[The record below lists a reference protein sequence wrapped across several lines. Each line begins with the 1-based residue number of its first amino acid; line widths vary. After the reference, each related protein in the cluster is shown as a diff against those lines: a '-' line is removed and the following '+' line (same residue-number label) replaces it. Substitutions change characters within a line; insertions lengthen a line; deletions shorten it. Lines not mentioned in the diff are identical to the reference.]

1 MSTSKVSMMAEN
13 RPLQG
18 RSALVTGSTGG
29 LGAAMAQALAGAGAD
44 VMLSGLAPAAQV
56 ETMRRAMAREHDVR
70 VEYVEADLS
79 DPSEVAALIAAA
91 KTRFGT
97 VDILINNAVVRH
109 FAPIEDFPV
118 ANWDAALAVNLS
130 AAFHAT
136 RLLLPDMRAHGYG
149 RIFNMTSV
157 YGTRGTPNRVD
168 YVTTKAALQGLTRAI
183 AMENTHGDVT
193 CHALC
198 PGSVMTPAS
207 DQRVQELMAQSSL
220 SRAAAEARFLEGKQP
235 SGRFVASQS
244 VTQVLL
250 LLCGPAGRDMNGAML
265 PIDGGWL
272 AS

>member
-1 MSTSKVSMMAEN
+1 MAEH
-13 RPLQG
+13 RPLTG
-18 RSALVTGSTGG
+18 RSALVTGSTAG
-29 LGAAMAQALAGAGAD
+29 LGAAMAQALASAGAD
-44 VMLSGLAPAAQV
+44 VMLSGLLPQAEV
-56 ETMRRAMAREHDVR
+56 ETVRRTMASDHDVR
-70 VEYVEADLS
+70 VEYLAADLAKL
-79 DPSEVAALIAAA
+79 SELTALITAA
-91 KTRFGT
+91 KTRLGA

-118 ANWDAALAVNLS
+118 EHWDAALAVNVS

-136 RLLLPDMRAHGYG
+136 RLLLPDMRARGYG

-157 YGTRGTPNRVD
+157 YGMRGTPNRVD
-168 YVTTKAALQGLTRAI
+168 YVTTKAAVQGLTRAI
-183 AMENTHGDVT
+183 AIENVHGDVT

-207 DQRVQELMAQSSL
+207 DRRVQELMAQSGL
-220 SRAAAEARFLEGKQP
+220 SRTAAEAQFLAGKQP

-244 VTQVLL
+244 ITQLLL
-250 LLCGPAGRDMNGAML
+250 LLCGPAGRDMNGAIL

>member
-1 MSTSKVSMMAEN
+1 MAED
-13 RPLQG
+13 RSLAG

-29 LGAAMAQALAGAGAD
+29 LGAAMAQALASAGAD
-44 VMLSGLAPAAQV
+44 IMLSGLAPSADV
-56 ETMRRAMAREHDVR
+56 ETLRRGMASAHEVR
-70 VEYVEADLS
+70 VEYLAADLAQ
-79 DPSEVAALIAAA
+79 PSELAALIAAA
-91 KTRFGT
+91 KARLGAI
-97 VDILINNAVVRH
+97 DILINNAVVRH

-118 ANWDAALAVNLS
+118 AQWDAALAVNVS

-136 RLLLPDMRAHGYG
+136 RLLLPDMRARGYG

-157 YGTRGTPNRVD
+157 YGMRGTPNRVD

-183 AMENTHGDVT
+183 AMENVHGDVT

-207 DQRVQELMAQSSL
+207 DRRVQELMAQSGL
-220 SRAAAEARFLEGKQP
+220 SRAAAEARFLDGKQP
-235 SGRFVASQS
+235 SGRFVATQS
-244 VTQVLL
+244 ITQLLL
-250 LLCGPAGRDMNGAML
+250 LLCGPAGRDMNGAVL

>member
-1 MSTSKVSMMAEN
+1 MAEN
-13 RPLQG
+13 RPLAG
-18 RSALVTGSTGG
+18 RIALVTGSTGG
-29 LGAAMAQALAGAGAD
+29 LGVAMAQALAGAGAD
-44 VMLSGLAPAAQV
+44 VMLSGLSAPAEV
-56 ETMRRAMAREHDVR
+56 EAVRRAMASDHDVR
-70 VEYVEADLS
+70 VEYVPADLAKL
-79 DPSEVAALIAAA
+79 SELTALIAAA
-91 KTRFGT
+91 KTRLGA

-118 ANWDAALAVNLS
+118 AHWDAALAVNVS

-136 RLLLPDMRAHGYG
+136 RLLLPDMRARGYG

-157 YGTRGTPNRVD
+157 YGMRGTPNRVD
-168 YVTTKAALQGLTRAI
+168 YVTTKAAVQGLTRAI
-183 AMENTHGDVT
+183 AMENVDGNVT

-207 DQRVQELMAQSSL
+207 DRRVQELMAQSGL
-220 SRAAAEARFLEGKQP
+220 SRAAAEARFLDRKQP

-244 VTQVLL
+244 VTQLLL
-250 LLCGPAGRDMNGAML
+250 LLCGPAGRDMNGAIL

>member
-1 MSTSKVSMMAEN
+1 MADD
-13 RPLQG
+13 RPLTG

-29 LGAAMAQALAGAGAD
+29 LGAAMAQALASAGAD
-44 VMLSGLAPAAQV
+44 IMLSGLAPQAQV
-56 ETMRRAMAREHDVR
+56 ETVRRGMASEHEVR
-70 VEYVEADLS
+70 VEYVAADLAK
-79 DPSEVAALIAAA
+79 PSELAALIAAA
-91 KTRFGT
+91 KTRLGA

-118 ANWDAALAVNLS
+118 AHWDAALAVNVS

-136 RLLLPDMRAHGYG
+136 RLLLPDMRARGYG

-157 YGTRGTPNRVD
+157 YGMRGTPNRVD

-183 AMENTHGDVT
+183 AMENMHGDVT

-207 DQRVQELMAQSSL
+207 DRRVQELMTQSGL
-220 SRAAAEARFLEGKQP
+220 SRAAAEARFLDGKQP
-235 SGRFVASQS
+235 SGRFVALQS
-244 VTQVLL
+244 VTQLLL
-250 LLCGPAGRDMNGAML
+250 LLCGPAGRDMNGAIL